1 MRESKFG
8 TDTVVWLFSWTSA
21 LFASMDTIV
30 PLIQP
35 VDPPEEDWLWM
46 YTSAPAS
53 KAVGLPASYARENMN
68 VIWEFEFGQHQAG
81 GGMGSKLRGMDEVLQ
96 THNA

>member
-1 MRESKFG
+1 LKEAPRMRESKFG
-8 TDTVVWLFSWTSA
+8 TDTVVWLFNWTSA

-53 KAVGLPASYARENMN
+53 KAVGLPASFARDQTR
-68 VIWEFEFGQHQAG
+68 IGFGSSNLVSTKPG
-81 GGMGSKLRGMDEVLQ
+81 EGWDLSYES
-96 THNA
+96 